1 MTPFQKKEP
10 NYSGLAAAL
19 AAVIGGAVGIAV
31 AYQKSGI
38 HKDVEAKAKVLAK
51 DFQKNRK
58 AIQANVQEIFGK
70 VSDDLEKIY
79 LEVHSHVMAA
89 KDQLGSQLN
98 QKNFNKTIEQIVQQF
113 SKAQKW
119 SQQTADK
126 FTKNLLQEW
135 EKQSKALSK
144 DGKNVAKKAKK
155 TVASKIKATKKAV
168 TTKSKKPSKK

>member
-1 MTPFQKKEP
+1 MNPFQKKEP

-58 AIQANVQEIFGK
+58 AIQANVQEIFGQ
-70 VSDDLEKIY
+70 VSEDLEKVY
-79 LEVHSHVMAA
+79 VDVHSHVMAA
-89 KDQLGSQLN
+89 KDQLGAQLN
-98 QKNFNKTIEQIVQQF
+98 EKNFNKTIEQIVEQF

-119 SQQTADK
+119 SKQTADK
-126 FTKNLLQEW
+126 FTKNLMQEW
-135 EKQSKALSK
+135 GKQSKALSK
-144 DGKNVAKKAKK
+144 EGKTVVKKAKKAVASEVKVAKK
-155 TVASKIKATKKAV
+155 TVA
-168 TTKSKKPSKK
+168 KSKKPTKK